1 MQLQELINT
10 KNSQILE
17 HKLALE
23 LTDYKATR
31 VVEGYELDNEIIAER
46 EAHREAIRLLEPEI
60 IELERELEVEKA
72 IIENEIN
79 WEYQENLE
87 IV

>member
-31 VVEGYELDNEIIAER
+31 VVEGYELDSEIIAER

-72 IIENEIN
+72 VIENEIN

>member
-1 MQLQELINT
+1 MHFQELINT

-31 VVEGYELDNEIIAER
+31 VVEGYELDSKIIAER
-46 EAHREAIRLLEPEI
+46 EAHREAIRTLEPEI
-60 IELERELEVEKA
+60 IELEREKAEIEMEVNVD
-72 IIENEIN
+72 I
-79 WEYQENLE
+79 QE
-87 IV
+87 

>member
-1 MQLQELINT
+1 MNNITNT

-23 LTDYKATR
+23 LTDYKAIR

-46 EAHREAIRLLEPEI
+46 EAHREVIRLLESEI
-60 IELERELEVEKA
+60 IELEREKAEIELEVNFD
-72 IIENEIN
+72 I
-79 WEYQENLE
+79 QE
-87 IV
+87 

>member
-1 MQLQELINT
+1 MHFQELINT

-46 EAHREAIRLLEPEI
+46 SSQRGD
-60 IELERELEVEKA
+60 
-72 IIENEIN
+72 
-79 WEYQENLE
+79 
-87 IV
+87 

>member
-72 IIENEIN
+72 VIENEIN
-79 WEYQENLE
+79 WEDQENLE

>member
-72 IIENEIN
+72 VIENEIN
-79 WEYQENLE
+79 WDDQENLE

>member
-31 VVEGYELDNEIIAER
+31 VVEGYELDSKIIAER
-46 EAHREAIRLLEPEI
+46 EAHREAIRHLEPEI
-60 IELERELEVEKA
+60 IELEREKAEIEMEVNFDSYE
-72 IIENEIN
+72 EQNN
-79 WEYQENLE
+79 
-87 IV
+87 

>member
-1 MQLQELINT
+1 MQLQESLLIQ

-31 VVEGYELDNEIIAER
+31 VVEGYELDSEIIAER
-46 EAHREAIRLLEPEI
+46 SSQRSD
-60 IELERELEVEKA
+60 
-72 IIENEIN
+72 
-79 WEYQENLE
+79 
-87 IV
+87 

>member
-31 VVEGYELDNEIIAER
+31 VVEGYELDSEIIAER

-60 IELERELEVEKA
+60 IELERELEREKA
-72 IIENEIN
+72 EIEMEVNFDSYEEQN
-79 WEYQENLE
+79 S
-87 IV
+87 

>member
-31 VVEGYELDNEIIAER
+31 VVEGYELDSEIIAER
-46 EAHREAIRLLEPEI
+46 EAHREAIRHLEVEI
-60 IELERELEVEKA
+60 IELEREKAEIELEVNFDSYE
-72 IIENEIN
+72 E
-79 WEYQENLE
+79 QSS
-87 IV
+87 

>member
-31 VVEGYELDNEIIAER
+31 VVEGYELDDEIIAER

-72 IIENEIN
+72 VIENEIN

>member
-31 VVEGYELDNEIIAER
+31 VVEGYELDSKIIAER
-46 EAHREAIRLLEPEI
+46 EAHREAIRHLEPEI
-60 IELERELEVEKA
+60 IELEREKAEIEMEVNFDSYE
-72 IIENEIN
+72 EQNS
-79 WEYQENLE
+79 
-87 IV
+87 

>member
-1 MQLQELINT
+1 MHFQELINT

-23 LTDYKATR
+23 LTDYKAIR

-46 EAHREAIRLLEPEI
+46 EAHREVIRLLESEI
-60 IELERELEVEKA
+60 IELEREKAEIELEVNFD
-72 IIENEIN
+72 I
-79 WEYQENLE
+79 QE
-87 IV
+87 

>member
-1 MQLQELINT
+1 MQLQEIINQ

-31 VVEGYELDNEIIAER
+31 VVEGYELDSEIIAER
-46 EAHREAIRLLEPEI
+46 EAHREAIRLLEQEI
-60 IELERELEVEKA
+60 IELEREKAEKELEVNFDSYE
-72 IIENEIN
+72 EQNS
-79 WEYQENLE
+79 
-87 IV
+87 

>member
-72 IIENEIN
+72 VIENEIN